1 MRSTIY
7 ASAAI
12 FIFLAYAWSDWVG
25 VAVNIFIFVIFWLW
39 YTQVTSLTVRT
50 LTRFKDPGTGLLLI
64 LLGWLLTSVI
74 HSPSVVFREGNSLLG
89 IVRLGSS
96 YDIVILAPFLEEI
109 WRAVTL
115 SAWVIFPK
123 EAIFLSSGL
132 HALSHSKLLFI
143 EDSFIIMNM
152 FILSSLIATTLML
165 RNGFWAAFLFHVL
178 GNSYRPALN
187 IQSMLSDTLVHLIYW
202 IVSVYLILLFAR
214 MAYGAYKDYV
224 QEVSHLIPDLLRRH
238 M

>member
-1 MRSTIY
+1 MRSTVY

-12 FIFLAYAWSDWVG
+12 SIFLAYAWSDWIG
-25 VAVNIFIFVIFWLW
+25 VIVNISIFVIFWLW
-39 YTQVTSLTVRT
+39 YTRVTSLAIRT
-50 LTRFKDPGTGLLLI
+50 LTRFKNPGTGLLLI

-74 HSPSVVFREGNSLLG
+74 HSPSVAFREENSLVG

-96 YDIVILAPFLEEI
+96 YDIVILAPLLEEV
-109 WRAVTL
+109 WRAVAL

-143 EDSFIIMNM
+143 EDSLIIMNM

-165 RNGFWAAFLFHVL
+165 RNGFWAAFLFHAL
-178 GNSYRPALN
+178 GNIYRPALN
-187 IQSMLSDTLVHLIYW
+187 IQSILSDTSVYLVYW
-202 IVSVYLILLFAR
+202 IISVYLILLFAR

-224 QEVSHLIPDLLRRH
+224 QEMNHLIPDLLRKH
-238 M
+238 A

>member
-12 FIFLAYAWSDWVG
+12 FIFLAHAWPDWIG
-25 VAVNIFIFVIFWLW
+25 FIVNISIFVIFWLW
-39 YTQVTSLTVRT
+39 YTRATSLTVRT

-64 LLGWLLTSVI
+64 VLGWLLTSLI
-74 HSPSVVFREGNSLLG
+74 HSPSVAFREGNPLVS

-96 YDIVILAPFLEEI
+96 YDMVILAPFLEEI
-109 WRAVTL
+109 WRAVAL
-115 SAWVIFPK
+115 SAWVIFPR

-152 FILSSLIATTLML
+152 FILSSLIAATLML

-187 IQSMLSDTLVHLIYW
+187 IQSMLSDALVYLVYCIT
-202 IVSVYLILLFAR
+202 SVYLILLFAR
-214 MAYGAYKDYV
+214 MAYRAYKDCV
-224 QEVSHLIPDLLRRH
+224 QEIDHLIPGLLRRH